1 MYTHK
6 SHKITEQ
13 NHTHAQG
20 SEIYEI
26 SKETASML
34 LVSEAHCADELW
46 GLAVH
51 PTDEDLYATA
61 GDDCTVRIW
70 SRGTKQML
78 RKAALDCMLRA
89 VAWSPDGKLLACGSE
104 YE

>member
-1 MYTHK
+1 M
-6 SHKITEQ
+6 
-13 NHTHAQG
+13 
-20 SEIYEI
+20 
-26 SKETASML
+26 

-70 SRGTKQML
+70 SRATKQML

-104 YE
+104 YSGRSRVIACVRVDDFDDCD